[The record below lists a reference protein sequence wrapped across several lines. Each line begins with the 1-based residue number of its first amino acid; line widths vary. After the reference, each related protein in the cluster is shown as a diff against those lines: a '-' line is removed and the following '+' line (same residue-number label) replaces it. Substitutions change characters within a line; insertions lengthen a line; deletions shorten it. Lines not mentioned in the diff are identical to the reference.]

1 MLSNEDYFSEDYMQ
15 ARALFSRLARMA
27 DVRLH
32 GYEIP
37 EKGPGGETLHTDI
50 AWVGSPTAKKLLLV
64 QSGVHGVEA
73 FAGSAI
79 QCNLLDHVPPNLDKF
94 ALVLVHV
101 VNPWGMAWLRR
112 VNSSNVDLN
121 RNCLYPWE
129 EYSGA
134 PAGYALLDG
143 LINPA
148 SPPRKDLFA
157 LKTAYRVMRQGG
169 AAVRRAAAQ
178 GQYEYPAGLFYGGAR
193 LQREPALLRQWLK
206 DHITGID
213 RLTVLDLHTGLGRFG
228 EHLVIPAFAMDEKVR
243 LITEMRFG
251 CSLDTGDN
259 GGDGYPVTG
268 SVSALYETL
277 FEDIDLQ
284 YFTVEFGTLPP
295 LKVLRA
301 LRDENRHHFYS
312 GGNLDHWSK
321 EALKRALYPASSAW
335 KERVLE
341 DGRNLVENA
350 LWCLGRDF
358 GNA

>member
-1 MLSNEDYFSEDYMQ
+1 MLSNEDYFSEDYLQ
-15 ARALFSRLARMA
+15 ARALFSRLAKMA

-37 EKGPGGETLHTDI
+37 EKGPNEQSLTTDI
-50 AWVGSPTAKKLLLV
+50 AWVGSPAAKKLLLV

-79 QCNLLDHVPPNLDKF
+79 QCNLLDYLPPNLDKL

-101 VNPWGMAWLRR
+101 VNPWGMAWLSR

-134 PAGYALLDG
+134 PAGYALLDS

-157 LKTAYRVMRQGG
+157 LKMAYRVVRQGG
-169 AAVRRAAAQ
+169 SAIRRAAAM
-178 GQYEYPAGLFYGGAR
+178 
-193 LQREPALLRQWLK
+193 LRQWLK
-206 DHITGID
+206 AHVTGID
-213 RLTVLDLHTGLGRFG
+213 MLMVLDLHTGLGRFG

-251 CSLDTGDN
+251 RSLELGDSRD
-259 GGDGYPVTG
+259 DGYPVTG
-268 SVSALYETL
+268 SMSALYEQL

-295 LKVLRA
+295 LKILRA

-312 GGNLDHWSK
+312 GGHLDHWSK
-321 EALKRALYPASSAW
+321 EALKRALYPASSVW
-335 KERVLE
+335 KERVIE
-341 DGRNLVENA
+341 NGRNLVENA
-350 LWCLGRDF
+350 LWCLGRAF